1 MINTGRRANQ
11 KKYHFKRY
19 TKHERHVGIDTKNMR
34 TMNMNMLTY
43 SLAYLLTSLL
53 TYYPTMSC
61 VFLFPSIDCLRECVE
76 YQDQFLLGSRRST
89 PKFHPGDDL

>member
-34 TMNMNMLTY
+34 TMNMNMLLTY
-43 SLAYLLTSLL
+43 SLAYLLTSLP
-53 TYYPTMSC
+53 TY
-61 VFLFPSIDCLRECVE
+61 
-76 YQDQFLLGSRRST
+76 LLPYHVMCISLSQY
-89 PKFHPGDDL
+89 